1 MGACRSLIMAGIAV
15 VVAAAVDTPPAQGG
29 LRDVE
34 SKHCGSTVHEA
45 IAAAEKALF
54 GKDGTAEDRKALAC
68 LVQAVKRLE
77 AGLAVKDRQGDA
89 VLHVPVH
96 GGARG
101 GE

>member
-1 MGACRSLIMAGIAV
+1 MGARRSLIIAGMAGLFLFA
-15 VVAAAVDTPPAQGG
+15 PPVQGG

-34 SKHCGSTVHEA
+34 PKHCGVTAHEA
-45 IAAAEKALF
+45 IAAAEKALA
-54 GKDGTAEDRKALAC
+54 GKDGTAALIC

-77 AGLAVKDRQGDA
+77 AGQAVKDRQGDA
-89 VLHVPVH
+89 VLHLPVH